1 MHYHKRIG
9 LSVILLWYCTDMY
22 LKILINTSI
31 TLSIFCITVNFA
43 WVLAVQMWWSCV
55 IPIQS
60 PRIFARKYSVVSC
73 YSAISCSHVSC
84 SAISFSASSFRT
96 ISLCLNTHEKHSEC
110 DHMQGILHRLQHR
123 AHALGLGRA
132 SYCRCVNSGC
142 VNVSDYTI
150 VSSNITLGSA
160 VFQTTKVKI
169 LQMQ

>member
-1 MHYHKRIG
+1 MDISFLQLPSHIYP
-9 LSVILLWYCTDMY
+9 
-22 LKILINTSI
+22 KILINTFI
-31 TLSIFCITVNFA
+31 TVSIFYITVNFA

-60 PRIFARKYSVVSC
+60 PRIFARKYSGVSC

-96 ISLCLNTHEKHSEC
+96 ISLCLNTHEKHSQR

-123 AHALGLGRA
+123 AHALGLGMA
-132 SYCRCVNSGC
+132 SYCRCVNSGG

-160 VFQTTKVKI
+160 VIQTTKVKI